1 MKGTFKFISKNNE
14 KPNPYDLG
22 VVANFSTVLEGESWT
37 WWFPTKTI
45 PRADGTRFP
54 MIPAVTASDIQTL
67 SEDIRLKLRDPSE
80 KEIPVSIEELY
91 LK

>member
-22 VVANFSTVLEGESWT
+22 VVANFSTVLVGESWT
-37 WWFPTKTI
+37 WWLPTK
-45 PRADGTRFP
+45 
-54 MIPAVTASDIQTL
+54 TL

-80 KEIPVSIEELY
+80 KEIPVSIEELH